1 MFLFIS
7 ALAEESHHS
16 FIHPS
21 KDQPLYHGFPPPNT
35 KFLHMSLPLAAP
47 TASSR
52 LATLRLK
59 PSTLS
64 FFGSSLPSRPSG
76 SHSSI
81 PRVNMSPGILFT
93 YCIYGN
99 RIPSVSYNI
108 LDFKLSLALFW
119 MFYAF
124 FWVIPRRL
132 NCICRRF
139 GTLCLFHLHRRV
151 GMKNDYLYHP
161 MAHPEEIMQ
170 LLITCFPYIYR
181 VATHYAKTRSDQLS
195 FTSEH
200 ASSFFS
206 SYSS

>member
-1 MFLFIS
+1 MWDTETHTRTRRYCVFQICMHMHAHMPSEVWSVTVGVRSYHFYSSTRTEHVTWCVVLWIS
-7 ALAEESHHS
+7 S
-16 FIHPS
+16 
-21 KDQPLYHGFPPPNT
+21 QVT
-35 KFLHMSLPLAAP
+35 
-47 TASSR
+47 
-52 LATLRLK
+52 
-59 PSTLS
+59 
-64 FFGSSLPSRPSG
+64 
-76 SHSSI
+76 
-81 PRVNMSPGILFT
+81 
-93 YCIYGN
+93 
-99 RIPSVSYNI
+99 SVM
-108 LDFKLSLALFW
+108 FW
-119 MFYAF
+119 MLYAF
-124 FWVIPRRL
+124 FWVTPRHL
-132 NCICRRF
+132 NFICQCF